1 MSFFKNTFSKYF
13 TIIFVSILLL
23 IQLRSCLL
31 KNEIKKN
38 GTNIVVKFT
47 LKDDLPKRT
56 YFYFTYFVNGKKIT
70 TANSGIHYSI
80 LNSEAETEIID
91 SLKINHF
98 YLARYTPKDPD
109 KIIVDATKQVTD
121 TVAILQAGFSK
132 EDIKK

>member
-13 TIIFVSILLL
+13 IIIFVSILSL
-23 IQLRSCLL
+23 IQLRSYLL
-31 KNEIKKN
+31 NDEIKKN

-80 LNSEAETEIID
+80 LNSKAETEIID
-91 SLKINHF
+91 NLKINHF
-98 YLARYTPKDPD
+98 YLARYVPKDSD
-109 KIIVDATKQVTD
+109 KIIVNPLKQVTD
-121 TVAILQAGFSK
+121 TVVILQAGFSN
-132 EDIKK
+132 